1 MAQHRGGAIYL
12 SLYANL
18 TALRKA
24 DAVVAVANEVLSF
37 AKTGPA
43 RLMDVR
49 ARLRG
54 SRRWSVLRQN
64 HVRFIQRT

>member
-1 MAQHRGGAIYL
+1 MTEHSG
-12 SLYANL
+12 
-18 TALRKA
+18 
-24 DAVVAVANEVLSF
+24 LSF

-54 SRRWSVLRQN
+54 SRRWRLLRGPQSASPGAGLADKISEDPE
-64 HVRFIQRT
+64 RPAER